1 MRLFLSSVCVVLAM
15 NVVAAS
21 EVHAQD
27 GEQGNAAPRS
37 GFEFGSYGRV
47 VAASNLRGGS
57 GRNADIVTP
66 SPRIDESTYA
76 ELELRRWDQWDTSRT
91 NVVAT
96 LAIAGPLFHDNGQ
109 FDARLAVRNLYAEV
123 LDLFRA
129 GTTFWAGSRMVRG
142 DDIYLLDIWPLDNL
156 NLVGGG
162 AKLAFTERFDA
173 GLALGL
179 ARPNNPFYTQSVDVA
194 SSMGFV
200 PESVLL
206 LDRPRFVLS
215 DKFTYHVWDRALP
228 QGIKFVLY
236 NEVHLLSAGTREND
250 AGARESLP
258 SDSGYMI
265 GAEASAYNSRTRA
278 FANVF
283 ARFAQG
289 LAAYDPLGIPF
300 SVGAVTETS
309 RARELRLGF
318 SANWESGMVGVQ
330 AGGFFRYFRDA
341 DPTVFARTSVTEAV
355 LVARPSLWFGRYWGV
370 AADLSFQHR
379 ETSQLDE
386 LTGVPVSGNVWKF
399 GVIPFLSPAG
409 RGTYTRPQL
418 RLIYSMSIRDEG
430 ARAMYPS
437 LDVRSQQSVEHFLGI
452 GAEWWFNSSSYQ

>member
-1 MRLFLSSVCVVLAM
+1 MRAFLLSFCVCVASFCAATSHALAQDSK
-15 NVVAAS
+15 AS
-21 EVHAQD
+21 EHE
-27 GEQGNAAPRS
+27 G

-57 GRNADIVTP
+57 GRNADIVAP
-66 SPRIDESTYA
+66 GPRIDESTYA
-76 ELELRRWDQWDTSRT
+76 EVELRRWDRWNALRS
-91 NVVAT
+91 NIVAT
-96 LAIAGPLFHDNGQ
+96 LAIAGPLFHDNGE
-109 FDARLAVRNLYAEV
+109 FDARIAVRNLYAEV
-123 LDLFRA
+123 LGAFA
-129 GTTFWAGSRMVRG
+129 PGTTFWAGSRMVRG
-142 DDIYLLDIWPLDNL
+142 DDIYLLDVWPLDNL

-162 AKLAFTERFDA
+162 ARYDFTNRFTA

-215 DKFTYHVWDRALP
+215 DKFVYHVWDRALP
-228 QGIKFVLY
+228 KGLKFVLY
-236 NEVHLLSAGTREND
+236 NELHLLSAGTRQTD
-250 AGARESLP
+250 TGATEALP
-258 SDSGYMI
+258 SDAGYMV
-265 GAEASAYNSRTRA
+265 GAEASAYDSATRS

-283 ARFAQG
+283 VRYAQG

-300 SVGAVTETS
+300 SVGAVIETT

-318 SANWESGMVGVQ
+318 SANWERGMFGVQ

-341 DPTVFARTSVTEAV
+341 DPTAFARSSLTEAV
-355 LVARPSLWFGRYWGV
+355 LVARPTAWFGEYAGV
-370 AADLSFQHR
+370 SLDLSYQHR
-379 ETSQLDE
+379 ETSMLDE
-386 LTGVPVSGNVWKF
+386 LTGAPVSGNLWKV
-399 GVIPFLSPAG
+399 GVIPFISPAG
-409 RGTYTRPQL
+409 RGSYTRPHL
-418 RLIYSMSIRDEG
+418 RLIYSMTIRDSG

-437 LDVRSQQSVEHFLGI
+437 LDVRSQESLEHFLGI